1 MGRLLAAL
9 AIALSGAGCIHDDL
23 VACGNLL
30 CSPSEVCSPAGDAC
44 VRQDQIDAC
53 DGMPE
58 GAPCTPASSAPG
70 TCQGGVCVQYCGDG
84 VVEAGEQCDDGNQ
97 NPSDGC
103 NTCMLATWAASA
115 VIGGSTTAGPIG
127 TPTAVRFDAA
137 GNAFFTDIH
146 GYRIERID
154 AATGVVTVA
163 AGNGT
168 QGFSGDG
175 GPATGAMLD
184 GPSDVGIDGFG
195 NLFIADG
202 NRIRRIDAA
211 TGVITT
217 IAGTGVQGFSGDG
230 GPASAAELWNA
241 AGVAID
247 GLGNV
252 YVSDSY
258 NSRVRRIDATTGVI
272 DTIAGDGGFGE
283 TGSGG
288 PAVDAELQFPNSIV
302 IAADSAV
309 LFVSGSYLHRIDP
322 ATGILT
328 TLAGSGGGSG
338 NGDGGPAGES
348 TLSRPSGVALDR
360 AGDIY
365 IADAGDNRIRRIDAT
380 TGIITTVAGT
390 GSVGNSGDGGSA
402 LAAQLDYP
410 SGVAVDRANDIEIA
424 DYNNLRIRR
433 VDAATSDITTVA
445 GNGQLQSN
453 GDGGSATS
461 AQLSYVQGIGLDA
474 TGNLLIA
481 DLYADRIRRVDATTG
496 VITTIGGGG
505 GHGYAGD
512 GGLATA
518 AELAGPWDV
527 AADPAG
533 NIYIADGGNQRIR
546 RIDGATGV
554 ITTCAGNGT
563 ANETGNGGPAVDAT
577 VNYPQGIAT
586 DAAGNVYFEDE
597 GAATV
602 RMIAS
607 ATGMM
612 SVAVGNGATGFSGD
626 AGPALAAELRQI
638 YNANVDAAG
647 NIYVA
652 DTGNNRIRRVD
663 GVTSDIE
670 TIAGSGTA
678 GFAGDGAAATSAEL
692 MTPYSAAADSA
703 GNVYIADSNNVRV
716 RRIDAQTGI
725 ITTLAG
731 TGVEGFSGDG
741 GLASGAEL
749 NQRPADVA
757 IDAAGNVFIADP
769 YNTAIRRVDADTGV
783 ITTVAGAIDP
793 LGMGPI
799 PQARLFDPQQLVVV
813 PGQALAFVA
822 GGTSGT
828 VQAMSST
835 AVRVVAGRY
844 PQPTIAG
851 PLARYRDA
859 SFGTVSGVAYD
870 AAGGVFYLTESSA
883 NRIHAVRMV
892 DPANVDTWTIAPLAG
907 AAGTAGYLDGAATS
921 AMFRNPT
928 GLYLDAVAHVLY
940 VADTGNH
947 VIRAID
953 LTSNMVTTAI
963 GTGATRGF
971 AGDGGPA
978 TGALLYS
985 PKGIVRCTNGDFFV
999 ADTGNQRIRRV
1010 DGTGAITTVLGD
1022 GTADSSGTGAPAA
1035 TFTIDTPNGL
1045 GCDVHGNV
1053 YATSRTVVRE
1063 LAADGNGVVDGTGAV
1078 LTIYGAAPRA
1088 TFPASIT
1095 TCLTG
1100 LAVIDDATLQLTDS
1114 CTGLLVE
1121 LVRQ

>member
-1 MGRLLAAL
+1 M
-9 AIALSGAGCIHDDL
+9 
-23 VACGNLL
+23 
-30 CSPSEVCSPAGDAC
+30 
-44 VRQDQIDAC
+44 
-53 DGMPE
+53 
-58 GAPCTPASSAPG
+58 PASSAPG
-70 TCQGGVCVQYCGDG
+70 TCQSGVCVQYCGDG

-97 NPSDGC
+97 NPADGC
-103 NTCMLATWAASA
+103 NACMLTTWAASA
-115 VIGGSTTAGPIG
+115 VIGGSTTSGPIG
-127 TPTAVRFDAA
+127 LPTAVRFDAA

-168 QGFSGDG
+168 EGFSGDG
-175 GPATGAMLD
+175 GPATGAMLE
-184 GPSDVGIDGFG
+184 GPSDVAIDGLG
-195 NLFIADG
+195 NLFIADS
-202 NRIRRIDAA
+202 NRVRRIDAE

-217 IAGTGVQGFSGDG
+217 IAGTGAPGFSGDG
-230 GPASAAELWNA
+230 GPATSAELWNT

-252 YVSDSY
+252 FVSDSY

-272 DTIAGDGGFGE
+272 TTIAGDGGFGE

-302 IAADSAV
+302 IASDSAV
-309 LFVSGSYLHRIDP
+309 LFVSGTYLHRIDP
-322 ATGILT
+322 TTGILS
-328 TLAGSGGGSG
+328 TLAGAGGGTG
-338 NGDGGPAGES
+338 LGDGGPASES
-348 TLSRPSGVALDR
+348 ILNRPSGVALDL

-365 IADAGDNRIRRIDAT
+365 IADSDDSRIRRIDAT
-380 TGIITTVAGT
+380 TGIITTVAGN
-390 GSVGNSGDGGSA
+390 GSAGASGDGGSA
-402 LAAQLDYP
+402 LAAELNYA
-410 SGVAVDRANDIEIA
+410 SGVAVDRAGNIDIA

-433 VDAATSDITTVA
+433 VDATTGDIATVA
-445 GNGQLQSN
+445 GNGQDQSN
-453 GDGGSATS
+453 GDGGLATS
-461 AQLSYVQGIGLDA
+461 AQLTYVQGIGLDA
-474 TGNLLIA
+474 AGNLLIA
-481 DLYADRIRRVDATTG
+481 DLYADRIRRVDVTTG
-496 VITTIGGGG
+496 LITTIGGGG
-505 GHGYAGD
+505 GHGYGGD

-518 AELAGPWDV
+518 AELASPWDV
-527 AADPAG
+527 AADGAG
-533 NIYIADGGNQRIR
+533 NIYIADSSNQRIR
-546 RIDGATGV
+546 RIDGASGV

-577 VNYPQGIAT
+577 VSYPQGIAT

-597 GAATV
+597 QAATV

-612 SVAVGNGATGFSGD
+612 SVAVGNGMNGFSGD
-626 AGPALAAELRQI
+626 GGPALAAELRQI
-638 YNANVDAAG
+638 YNANVDPAG

-663 GVTSDIE
+663 GTTRDIT
-670 TIAGSGTA
+670 TIAGSSTA
-678 GFAGDGAAATSAEL
+678 GFAGDGAAATGAEL

-703 GNVYIADSNNVRV
+703 GNVYIADSNNERV
-716 RRIDAQTGI
+716 RRIDGQTGI

-741 GLASGAEL
+741 GPASSAEL

-757 IDAAGNVFIADP
+757 VDAAGNVFIADP
-769 YNTAIRRVDADTGV
+769 YNNAIRRVDAHTGV
-783 ITTVAGAIDP
+783 ITTVAGAIDA

-799 PQARLFDPQQLVVV
+799 GQARLFDPQQLAVM
-813 PGQALAFVA
+813 PGEALAFVA

-828 VQAMSST
+828 VQAMSRT
-835 AVRVVAGRY
+835 VVRVVAGRY
-844 PQPTIAG
+844 PQPAVAG
-851 PLARYRDA
+851 QLARYRDA

-870 AAGGVFYLTESSA
+870 AAASVFYLTESSA
-883 NRIHAVRMV
+883 NRIQAVTMV

-907 AAGTAGYLDGAATS
+907 AAGTAGYVDGAAAS

-947 VIRAID
+947 VIRAVD

-978 TGALLYS
+978 TSALLYS
-985 PKGIVRCTNGDFFV
+985 PQGIVRCTNGDFFV
-999 ADTGNQRIRRV
+999 ADTGNERIRRI
-1010 DGTGAITTVLGD
+1010 DGSGAITTVLGD
-1022 GTADSSGTGAPAA
+1022 GIADSSGAGAPAA
-1035 TFTIDTPNGL
+1035 TFTIDTPSGL
-1045 GCDVHGNV
+1045 GCDMHGNV
-1053 YATSRTVVRE
+1053 YATSRSTVRE
-1063 LAADGNGVVDGTGAV
+1063 LAADANGVVDGTGAV
-1078 LTIYGAAPRA
+1078 WTIYGAGPRS
-1088 TFPASIT
+1088 TFPASVT
-1095 TCLTG
+1095 RCLTG

-1121 LVRQ
+1121 LDRQ